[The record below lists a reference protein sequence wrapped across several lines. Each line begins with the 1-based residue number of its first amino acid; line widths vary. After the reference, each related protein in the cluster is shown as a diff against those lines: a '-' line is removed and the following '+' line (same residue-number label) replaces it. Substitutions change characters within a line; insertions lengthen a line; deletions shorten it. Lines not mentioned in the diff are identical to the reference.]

1 MSTDQIAETTDDP
14 GEPSPLATAAGAV
27 ARAARRLPVTAIVLT
42 TLLVT
47 GVVFETLWRSAPN
60 APWFEGVAYGVPA
73 LEGGRWWTVFAGPW
87 FGMTPLQHVSLLV
100 LVAAGIGVGEW
111 RLGSA
116 RTALVAIGGQL
127 IGVLGAFGVLVPG
140 DAVGWEW
147 ATELSVVLD
156 VGCSTA
162 VIAVLA
168 ATTAT
173 LVSPW
178 RLRARAALY
187 GYVIVS
193 FLFLGRLADLTHLI
207 AFAVFLAVG
216 ERFFSLTERGL
227 RPRTRRETRLVV
239 SAGMWFLAAV
249 HIVVYFV
256 PAEGPLGPTEADDVS
271 LAGMLLSV
279 LIAAVTA
286 ELLRRGYRAAWL
298 VALVYALL
306 TAVVTLVV
314 TVLVVIAD
322 FESLGA
328 VTAGTGL
335 LWMGEAVLLV
345 AGRNAFGV
353 RIRRRVTGSP
363 VHSDDVVDRV
373 RALIRRHGG
382 STMSWMITWQ
392 PMNYFFGP
400 GGKPGGDTG
409 GEPGEDA
416 GDAGADGSADGVVGY
431 RLHFGTVIA
440 LADPVAAPADRSR
453 LLTEFVEFA
462 ESQAAVP
469 CLFSVSAET
478 AETMRSHGWRTLQI
492 AEDTIMDLPDL
503 AFAGKKWQKI
513 RSAMNKAEKSGTSFV
528 SGLLREQPAG
538 MLGQV
543 RQISEQ
549 WVGDKEL
556 PEMGFTL
563 GTVEEALDDDV
574 RIALAVDS
582 EGVVQAA
589 LSWLPVY
596 RGGPTGGVRGWT
608 LDVMRKRNGP
618 GANNMVEFLIA
629 RSALEFKD
637 EGADFVSLSGAPLA
651 RSGDDDDEV
660 AVLDRGLDLL
670 GQALEP
676 YYGFRSL
683 HHFKSKFN
691 PRIEPV
697 YLCFR
702 DEADL
707 PRIGV
712 AIGRAYLPGA
722 TTRQLAA
729 LARSGTSETVD
740 A

>member
-1 MSTDQIAETTDDP
+1 MSTDQITEKTDDP
-14 GEPSPLATAAGAV
+14 AARSPFTTAGHAV
-27 ARAARRLPVTAIVLT
+27 ATAARRLPVTAVIVAA
-42 TLLVT
+42 LLVT
-47 GVVFETLWRSAPN
+47 GLVFETLWRSARD
-60 APWFEGVAYGVPA
+60 ASWFPDVAYGVPA
-73 LEGGRWWTVFAGPW
+73 LEGGRWWTLATGPW
-87 FGMTPLQHVSLLV
+87 FGLTPLQHVSLLV

-111 RLGSA
+111 RLGPA
-116 RTALVAIGGQL
+116 RTALVAATGQL
-127 IGVLGAFGVLVPG
+127 IGVLGAVAVIVPG

-147 ATELSVVLD
+147 ATELSVLLD

-168 ATTAT
+168 AATAT

-178 RLRARAALY
+178 RLRARAVLY

-193 FLFLGRLADLTHLI
+193 FLFVGSLADLTHFI
-207 AFAVFLAVG
+207 AFVVFLFVG
-216 ERFFSLTERGL
+216 ERFFSRTERGL
-227 RPRTRRETRLVV
+227 APRTRRETRLVV
-239 SAGMWFLAAV
+239 SAGMWFIAAV
-249 HIVVYFV
+249 HVVV
-256 PAEGPLGPTEADDVS
+256 WVLPSDGPLGPTEADDVS

-279 LIAAVTA
+279 LIAAATA
-286 ELLRRGYRAAWL
+286 ELLRRGYRLAWG
-298 VALVYALL
+298 VALAY
-306 TAVVTLVV
+306 AVVTATATLVV
-314 TVLVVIAD
+314 TTLVVAAD

-328 VTAGTGL
+328 VTLGTGL
-335 LWMGEAVLLV
+335 LWIGEAVLLV
-345 AGRNAFGV
+345 VGRGAFGV
-353 RIRRRVTGSP
+353 RIRQRVTGSG
-363 VHSDDVVDRV
+363 VHSDEVVDRV
-373 RALIRRHGG
+373 RELIRRHGG

-392 PMNYFFGP
+392 PMNYFFG
-400 GGKPGGDTG
+400 GGRDDATGD
-409 GEPGEDA
+409 P
-416 GDAGADGSADGVVGY
+416 DGVVGY
-431 RLHFGTVIA
+431 RMHVGTIIA
-440 LADPVAAPADRSR
+440 LADPVADPADRDT
-453 LLTEFVEFA
+453 LLASFVDFA
-462 ESQAAVP
+462 EAQAAVP
-469 CLFSVSAET
+469 CLFSVSGET
-478 AETMRSHGWRTLQI
+478 AERMRAHGWRALQI

-503 AFAGKKWQKI
+503 EFSGKKWQKI
-513 RSAMNKAEKSGTSFV
+513 RTAMNKATKSGTTFV
-528 SGLLREQPAG
+528 SGLLREQPASV
-538 MLGQV
+538 LAQV
-543 RQISEQ
+543 REISEQ

-582 EGVVQAA
+582 GGVVQAA

-596 RGGPTGGVRGWT
+596 RGGPDGGVRGWT
-608 LDVMRKRNGP
+608 LDLMRKRNGP

-629 RSALEFKD
+629 RSALQFKE
-637 EGADFVSLSGAPLA
+637 EGADHVSLSGAPLA

-660 AVLDRGLDLL
+660 AALDRGLDLL

-722 TTRQLAA
+722 TTRQLAT

-740 A
+740 V

>member
-1 MSTDQIAETTDDP
+1 MSTDQLTEKSDEPAA
-14 GEPSPLATAAGAV
+14 PSPVTVAARAV
-27 ARAARRLPVTAIVLT
+27 ATAARRLPVTAVIVAA
-42 TLLVT
+42 LLVT
-47 GVVFETLWRSAPN
+47 GVALEALWRSARD
-60 APWFEGVAYGVPA
+60 ATWFPDVAYGVPA
-73 LEGGRWWTVFAGPW
+73 LEGGRWWTLVTGPW
-87 FGMTPLQHVSLLV
+87 LGLTPLQHMSLLV
-100 LVAAGIGVGEW
+100 LVVAGIGMGEW
-111 RLGSA
+111 RLGPV
-116 RTALVAIGGQL
+116 RTALTAAGGQL
-127 IGVLGAFGVLVPG
+127 IGVLGAVAVIVPG

-168 ATTAT
+168 AATAT

-178 RLRARAALY
+178 RLRARALLY

-193 FLFLGRLADLTHLI
+193 FLFVGSLADLTHLV
-207 AFAVFLAVG
+207 AFVVFLAVG
-216 ERFFSLTERGL
+216 ERFFSGTEHGL

-239 SAGMWFLAAV
+239 SAGMWFIAAV
-249 HIVVYFV
+249 HVVVYFL
-256 PAEGPLGPTEADDVS
+256 PSDGPLGPTEAEDVN
-271 LAGMLLSV
+271 LIGMLLSV
-279 LIAAVTA
+279 LIAAATA
-286 ELLRRGYRAAWL
+286 ELLRRGYRAAWG
-298 VALVYALL
+298 VALAYALV
-306 TAVVTLVV
+306 TAAVTLVV
-314 TVLVVIAD
+314 TVLVVAAD

-328 VTAGTGL
+328 VTLGTGL
-335 LWMGEAVLLV
+335 LWVGEAVLLV
-345 AGRNAFGV
+345 VGRGAFGV
-353 RIRRRVTGSP
+353 RVRRRVTGSR
-363 VHSDDVVDRV
+363 VHSDDVVERV
-373 RALIRRHGG
+373 RELIRRHGG

-392 PMNYFFGP
+392 PMNYFFG
-400 GGKPGGDTG
+400 
-409 GEPGEDA
+409 A
-416 GDAGADGSADGVVGY
+416 GNSTAGPDSAGVVGY
-431 RLHFGTVIA
+431 RMHVGTIIA
-440 LADPVAAPADRSR
+440 LADPVADPADRDV
-453 LLTEFVEFA
+453 LLSSFVDFA
-462 ESQAAVP
+462 EAQAAVP
-469 CLFSVSAET
+469 CLFSVSGET
-478 AETMRSHGWRTLQI
+478 ADRMRAHGWRALQI

-513 RSAMNKAEKSGTSFV
+513 RSAMNKADKSGTTYV
-528 SGLLREQPAG
+528 SGLLREQPAAV
-538 MLGQV
+538 LAQV
-543 RQISEQ
+543 REISEQ

-582 EGVVQAA
+582 GGVVQAA

-596 RGGPTGGVRGWT
+596 RGEPDGGVRGWT
-608 LDVMRKRNGP
+608 LDLMRKRNGP

-637 EGADFVSLSGAPLA
+637 EGADYVSLSGAPLA
-651 RSGDDDDEV
+651 RSGDDDEV

-683 HHFKSKFN
+683 HQFKSKFN

-729 LARSGTSETVD
+729 LARSGPSETVD
-740 A
+740 V

>member
-1 MSTDQIAETTDDP
+1 MSTEQIAEETDDP
-14 GEPSPLATAAGAV
+14 GEPSPFATAAGAV
-27 ARAARRLPVTAIVLT
+27 SRAARRLPVTAIGLAA
-42 TLLVT
+42 LLVT
-47 GVVFETLWRSAPN
+47 GVVFETLWRSAPD

-100 LVAAGIGVGEW
+100 LVAVGIGVGEW

-127 IGVLGAFGVLVPG
+127 IGVLGAVAVLVPG
-140 DAVGWEW
+140 NAVGWEW
-147 ATELSVVLD
+147 AAELSVVLD

-178 RLRARAALY
+178 RLRARALLY

-207 AFAVFLAVG
+207 AFAVFLFVG

-239 SAGMWFLAAV
+239 SAGMWFIAAV
-249 HIVVYFV
+249 HVVVYFV
-256 PAEGPLGPTEADDVS
+256 PADGPLGPTETDDVS
-271 LAGMLLSV
+271 LAGMLVSV
-279 LIAAVTA
+279 LVAAVTA
-286 ELLRRGYRAAWL
+286 ELLRRGFRAAWM
-298 VALVYALL
+298 VALAYAVL
-306 TAVVTLVV
+306 TAVATLVV
-314 TVLVVIAD
+314 TVLVVAAD

-335 LWMGEAVLLV
+335 LWAGEAALLV
-345 AGRNAFGV
+345 TGRGAFGV
-353 RIRRRVTGSP
+353 RIRRRVTGSS
-363 VHSDDVVDRV
+363 VHSEEVVDRV
-373 RALIRRHGG
+373 RALIRQHGG

-392 PMNYFFGP
+392 PMNYFFG
-400 GGKPGGDTG
+400 
-409 GEPGEDA
+409 A
-416 GDAGADGSADGVVGY
+416 GGVVGY
-431 RLHFGTVIA
+431 RLHVGTAIA
-440 LADPVAAPADRSR
+440 LADPVAASEDRR
-453 LLTEFVEFA
+453 GLLTEFVEFA

-478 AETMRSHGWRTLQI
+478 AETMRDRGWRALQI

-503 AFAGKKWQKI
+503 AFGGKKWQKI
-513 RSAMNKAEKSGTSFV
+513 RSAMNKAQKNGTSFV
-528 SGLLREQPAG
+528 SGLLREQPSAI
-538 MLGQV
+538 LGQV
-543 RQISEQ
+543 REISEQ

-574 RIALAVDS
+574 RIALAVDTD
-582 EGVVQAA
+582 GVVQAA

-596 RGGPTGGVRGWT
+596 RGGTEGGVRGWT

-618 GANNMVEFLIA
+618 GANNMIEFLIA

-651 RSGDDDDEV
+651 RSGDDDEV
-660 AVLDRGLDLL
+660 ATLDRGLDLL

-683 HHFKSKFN
+683 HQFKAKFN

-697 YLCFR
+697 FLCFR

-729 LARSGTSETVD
+729 LARSGKSETID

>member
-1 MSTDQIAETTDDP
+1 MSTDQITESTDDP
-14 GEPSPLATAAGAV
+14 GVPAEPSPFATAAGAV
-27 ARAARRLPVTAIVLT
+27 SRAARRLPVTAIVLAA
-42 TLLVT
+42 LLVT
-47 GVVFETLWRSAPN
+47 GVVFETLWRAAPV

-73 LEGGRWWTVFAGPW
+73 LEGGRWWTVFVGPW
-87 FGMTPLQHVSLLV
+87 FGMTPLQHASLLV
-100 LVAAGIGVGEW
+100 LVAAGFGVGEW

-127 IGVLGAFGVLVPG
+127 IGVLGAVAVLVPG
-140 DAVGWEW
+140 NAVGWEW
-147 ATELSVVLD
+147 AAELSVVLD

-178 RLRARAALY
+178 RLRARALLY

-207 AFAVFLAVG
+207 AFAVFLFVG

-239 SAGMWFLAAV
+239 SAGMWFIAAV
-249 HIVVYFV
+249 HVVVYFV
-256 PAEGPLGPTEADDVS
+256 PADGPLGPTEADDVS
-271 LAGMLLSV
+271 LAGMLVSV
-279 LIAAVTA
+279 LVAAVTA
-286 ELLRRGYRAAWL
+286 ELLRRGFRAAWM
-298 VALVYALL
+298 VALAYAVL
-306 TAVVTLVV
+306 TAVATLVV
-314 TVLVVIAD
+314 TVLVVAAD

-335 LWMGEAVLLV
+335 LWAGEAVLLV
-345 AGRNAFGV
+345 TGRGAFGV
-353 RIRRRVTGSP
+353 RIRRRVTGSS
-363 VHSDDVVDRV
+363 VHSEDVVDRV
-373 RALIRRHGG
+373 RALIRQHGG

-392 PMNYFFGP
+392 PMNYFFG
-400 GGKPGGDTG
+400 
-409 GEPGEDA
+409 A
-416 GDAGADGSADGVVGY
+416 GGVVGY
-431 RLHFGTVIA
+431 RLHVGTAIA
-440 LADPVAAPADRSR
+440 LADPVAAPEDRR
-453 LLTEFVEFA
+453 GLLTEFVEFA

-478 AETMRSHGWRTLQI
+478 AETMRDRGWRALQI

-503 AFAGKKWQKI
+503 AFGGKKWQKI
-513 RSAMNKAEKSGTSFV
+513 RSAMNKAQKNGTSFV
-528 SGLLREQPAG
+528 SGLLREQPSAI
-538 MLGQV
+538 LGQV
-543 RQISEQ
+543 REISEQ

-574 RIALAVDS
+574 RIALAVDTD
-582 EGVVQAA
+582 GVVQAA

-596 RGGPTGGVRGWT
+596 RGGTEGGVRGWT

-618 GANNMVEFLIA
+618 GANNMIEFLIA

-651 RSGDDDDEV
+651 RSGDDDEV
-660 AVLDRGLDLL
+660 ATLDRGLDLL

-683 HHFKSKFN
+683 HQFKAKFN

-697 YLCFR
+697 FLCFR

-729 LARSGTSETVD
+729 LARSGKSETID

>member
-1 MSTDQIAETTDDP
+1 MSTEQMTEKAD
-14 GEPSPLATAAGAV
+14 EPAARSPLSAAGHAV
-27 ARAARRLPVTAIVLT
+27 ATAARRLPVTAVIVAA
-42 TLLVT
+42 LLVT
-47 GVVFETLWRSAPN
+47 GLASETLWRSARD
-60 APWFEGVAYGVPA
+60 ASWFPDVAYGVPA
-73 LEGGRWWTVFAGPW
+73 LEGGRWWTLVTGPW
-87 FGMTPLQHVSLLV
+87 FGLTPLQHISLLV

-111 RLGSA
+111 RLGPA
-116 RTALVAIGGQL
+116 RTALVAAVGQL
-127 IGVLGAFGVLVPG
+127 IGVLGAVAVIVPG

-147 ATELSVVLD
+147 ATELSVLLD
-156 VGCSTA
+156 VGCTTA

-168 ATTAT
+168 AATAT

-178 RLRARAALY
+178 RLRARAVLY

-193 FLFLGRLADLTHLI
+193 FLFIGSLADLTHLI
-207 AFAVFLAVG
+207 AFVVFLFVG
-216 ERFFSLTERGL
+216 ERFFSRTERGL
-227 RPRTRRETRLVV
+227 APRTRRETRLVV
-239 SAGMWFLAAV
+239 SAGMWFIAAV
-249 HIVVYFV
+249 HVVV
-256 PAEGPLGPTEADDVS
+256 WVLPSDGPLGPTEADDVS

-279 LIAAVTA
+279 LIAAATA
-286 ELLRRGYRAAWL
+286 ELLRRGYRLAWG
-298 VALVYALL
+298 VALAY
-306 TAVVTLVV
+306 AVVTATATLVV
-314 TVLVVIAD
+314 TTLVVAAD

-328 VTAGTGL
+328 VTLGTGL
-335 LWMGEAVLLV
+335 LWIGEAVLLV
-345 AGRNAFGV
+345 VGRGAFGV
-353 RIRRRVTGSP
+353 RIRQRVTGSG
-363 VHSDDVVDRV
+363 VHSDEVVDRV
-373 RALIRRHGG
+373 RELIRRHGG

-392 PMNYFFGP
+392 PMNYFFG
-400 GGKPGGDTG
+400 GGRDDATGD
-409 GEPGEDA
+409 P
-416 GDAGADGSADGVVGY
+416 DGVVGY
-431 RLHFGTVIA
+431 RMHVGAIIA
-440 LADPVAAPADRSR
+440 LADPVADPADRDT
-453 LLTEFVEFA
+453 LLASFVDFA
-462 ESQAAVP
+462 EAQAAVP
-469 CLFSVSAET
+469 CLFSVSGET
-478 AETMRSHGWRTLQI
+478 AERMRAHGWRALQI

-503 AFAGKKWQKI
+503 EFSGKKWQKI
-513 RSAMNKAEKSGTSFV
+513 RTAMNKATKSGTTFV
-528 SGLLREQPAG
+528 SGLLREQPASVVA
-538 MLGQV
+538 QV
-543 RQISEQ
+543 RAISEQ

-563 GTVEEALDDDV
+563 GTVEESLDDDV

-582 EGVVQAA
+582 DGVVQAA

-596 RGGPTGGVRGWT
+596 RGGPDGGVRGWT
-608 LDVMRKRNGP
+608 LDLMRKRNGP

-651 RSGDDDDEV
+651 RSGDDDEV

-683 HHFKSKFN
+683 HHFKAKFN

-729 LARSGTSETVD
+729 LARSGASETVD
-740 A
+740 V

>member
-1 MSTDQIAETTDDP
+1 M
-14 GEPSPLATAAGAV
+14 
-27 ARAARRLPVTAIVLT
+27 
-42 TLLVT
+42 
-47 GVVFETLWRSAPN
+47 
-60 APWFEGVAYGVPA
+60 
-73 LEGGRWWTVFAGPW
+73 
-87 FGMTPLQHVSLLV
+87 LV
-100 LVAAGIGVGEW
+100 LVGLGIGVGEW

-127 IGVLGAFGVLVPG
+127 IGVLGAIAVVVPG

-207 AFAVFLAVG
+207 AFVVFLVIG
-216 ERFFSLTERGL
+216 ERLFSRTERGL

-249 HIVVYFV
+249 HVVVYFL
-256 PAEGPLGPTEADDVS
+256 PADGPLGPTEADDVS
-271 LAGMLLSV
+271 LLGMLLSV
-279 LIAAVTA
+279 LVAAVTA
-286 ELLRRGYRAAWL
+286 ELLRRGYRAAWF
-298 VALVYALL
+298 VALLYALL
-306 TAVVTLVV
+306 TAVSTLVV
-314 TVLVVIAD
+314 TVLVVAAD

-335 LWMGEAVLLV
+335 LWAGEAVLLV
-345 AGRNAFGV
+345 TGRNAFGV
-353 RIRRRVTGSP
+353 RVRQRVTGAG
-363 VHSDDVVDRV
+363 VQSDEVIDRV
-373 RALIRRHGG
+373 RDLIRRHGG

-392 PMNYFFGP
+392 PMNYFFAGGGGATGDGP
-400 GGKPGGDTG
+400 GDDPGGTA
-409 GEPGEDA
+409 ELQEA
-416 GDAGADGSADGVVGY
+416 GVVGY
-431 RLHFGTVIA
+431 RLHFGTMIA
-440 LADPVAAPADRSR
+440 LADPIAAPEHRDR
-453 LLTEFVEFA
+453 LLTGFVEFA
-462 ESQAAVP
+462 EAQAAVP
-469 CLFSVSAET
+469 CLFSVSGET
-478 AETMRSHGWRTLQI
+478 AERMRAHGWRTLQI
-492 AEDTIMDLPDL
+492 AEDTLMDLPDL

-513 RSAMNKAEKSGTSFV
+513 RSAMNKAEKSGTTYV
-528 SGLLREQPAG
+528 SGHLREQPPGLLA
-538 MLGQV
+538 QV

-563 GTVEEALDDDV
+563 GTVEEALDGDV
-574 RIALAVDS
+574 RIALAVDA

-589 LSWLPVY
+589 LSWLPVH
-596 RGGPTGGVRGWT
+596 RGGAEAGGGGVRGWT

-618 GANNMVEFLIA
+618 GANNMIEFLIA
-629 RSALEFKD
+629 RSAMEFRD
-637 EGADFVSLSGAPLA
+637 EGADHVSLSGAPLA
-651 RSGDDDDEV
+651 RSGDDDEV
-660 AVLDRGLDLL
+660 AALDRGLDLL

-683 HHFKSKFN
+683 HQFKAKFN

-712 AIGRAYLPGA
+712 AVGRAYLPGA

-729 LARSGTSETVD
+729 LARSGKGDTAAAATG
-740 A
+740 

>member
-1 MSTDQIAETTDDP
+1 MSTEQIAE
-14 GEPSPLATAAGAV
+14 SPNESASSSSTPVPFLRTVIA
-27 ARAARRLPVTAIVLT
+27 AARRLPVTAAVVV

-47 GVVFETLWRSAPN
+47 GVVFRALWRGTHHE
-60 APWFEGVAYGVPA
+60 PWFDAVAYGLPA
-73 LEGGRWWTVFAGPW
+73 LQDGRWWTVLSGPW
-87 FGMTPLQHVSLLV
+87 FGLTPLQHVSLIL
-100 LVAAGIGVGEW
+100 LVAAGFGVGEW
-111 RLGSA
+111 RLGSV
-116 RTALVAIGGQL
+116 RTALVGLGGQV
-127 IGVLGAFGVLVPG
+127 IGVLGAAAVIVSG

-147 ATELSVVLD
+147 ATELSVILD

-162 VIAVLA
+162 VIAVMA

-178 RLRARAALY
+178 RLRARAILY

-193 FLFLGRLADLTHLI
+193 FLFVGSLADLTHLI

-216 ERFFSLTERGL
+216 ERYLSGTERGL
-227 RPRTRRETRLVV
+227 APRTRRETRIVV
-239 SAGMWFLAAV
+239 SAGMWFIAAV
-249 HIVVYFV
+249 HVVVYFV
-256 PAEGPLGPTEADDVS
+256 PSDGPLGPTEADDVS
-271 LAGMLLSV
+271 LLGMLLSV
-279 LIAAVTA
+279 LIAGVTA
-286 ELLRRGYRAAWL
+286 ELLRRGYRVAWG
-298 VALVYALL
+298 VALAYALL
-306 TAVVTLVV
+306 TAIATLVV
-314 TVLVVIAD
+314 TVLVIAAD

-328 VTAGTGL
+328 VTLGTGL
-335 LWMGEAVLLV
+335 LWTGEAVLLV
-345 AGRNAFGV
+345 VGRNAFGV
-353 RIRRRVTGSP
+353 RVRRRVTGSG
-363 VHSDDVVDRV
+363 VHSDDVIERV
-373 RALIRRHGG
+373 RDRIRQHGG

-392 PMNYFFGP
+392 PMNYFFG
-400 GGKPGGDTG
+400 
-409 GEPGEDA
+409 
-416 GDAGADGSADGVVGY
+416 DGTADGVVGY
-431 RLHFGTVIA
+431 RMHAGTIIA
-440 LADPVAAPADRSR
+440 LADPVAAPADRDR
-453 LLTEFVEFA
+453 LLGEFVNFA
-462 ESQAAVP
+462 EAQAAVP
-469 CLFSVSAET
+469 CLFSVSGET
-478 AETMRSHGWRTLQI
+478 AERMRARGWRTLQI

-513 RSAMNKAEKSGTSFV
+513 RSAMNKATKSGTTYV
-528 SGLLREQPAG
+528 SGLLREQPADV
-538 MLGQV
+538 LAQV
-543 RQISEQ
+543 REISEQ

-582 EGVVQAA
+582 GGVVQAA

-596 RGGPTGGVRGWT
+596 RGGADGGVRGWT

-618 GANNMVEFLIA
+618 GANNMIEFLIA

-637 EGADFVSLSGAPLA
+637 EGADYVSLSGAPLA
-651 RSGDDDDEV
+651 RSGDDDEV
-660 AVLDRGLDLL
+660 AVLDRGLDML

-722 TTRQLAA
+722 TPRQLAA
-729 LARSGTSETVD
+729 LARSGSSDTVD
-740 A
+740 V

>member
-1 MSTDQIAETTDDP
+1 MTEKTDDP
-14 GEPSPLATAAGAV
+14 AARSPFTTAGHAV
-27 ARAARRLPVTAIVLT
+27 ATAARRLPVTAVIVAA
-42 TLLVT
+42 LLVT
-47 GVVFETLWRSAPN
+47 GLVFETLWRSARD
-60 APWFEGVAYGVPA
+60 ASWFPDVAYGVPA
-73 LEGGRWWTVFAGPW
+73 LEGGRWWTLATGPW
-87 FGMTPLQHVSLLV
+87 FGLTPLQHVSLLV

-111 RLGSA
+111 RLGPA
-116 RTALVAIGGQL
+116 RTALVAATGQL
-127 IGVLGAFGVLVPG
+127 IGVLGAVAVIVPG

-147 ATELSVVLD
+147 ATELSVLLD

-168 ATTAT
+168 AATAT

-178 RLRARAALY
+178 RLRARAVLY

-193 FLFLGRLADLTHLI
+193 FLFVGSLADLTHFI
-207 AFAVFLAVG
+207 AFVVFLFVG
-216 ERFFSLTERGL
+216 ERFFSRTERGL
-227 RPRTRRETRLVV
+227 APRTRRETRLVV
-239 SAGMWFLAAV
+239 SAGMWFIAAV
-249 HIVVYFV
+249 HVVV
-256 PAEGPLGPTEADDVS
+256 WVLPSDGPLGPTEADDVS

-279 LIAAVTA
+279 LIAAATA
-286 ELLRRGYRAAWL
+286 ELLRRGYRLAWG
-298 VALVYALL
+298 VALAY
-306 TAVVTLVV
+306 AVVTATATLVV
-314 TVLVVIAD
+314 TTLVVAAD

-328 VTAGTGL
+328 VTLGTGL
-335 LWMGEAVLLV
+335 LWIGEAVLLV
-345 AGRNAFGV
+345 VGRGAFGV
-353 RIRRRVTGSP
+353 RIRQRVTGSG
-363 VHSDDVVDRV
+363 VHSDEVVDRV
-373 RALIRRHGG
+373 RELIRRHGG

-392 PMNYFFGP
+392 PMNYFFG
-400 GGKPGGDTG
+400 GGRDDATGD
-409 GEPGEDA
+409 P
-416 GDAGADGSADGVVGY
+416 DGVVGY
-431 RLHFGTVIA
+431 RMHVGTIIA
-440 LADPVAAPADRSR
+440 LADPVADPADRDT
-453 LLTEFVEFA
+453 LLASFVDFA
-462 ESQAAVP
+462 EAQAAVP
-469 CLFSVSAET
+469 CLFSVSGET
-478 AETMRSHGWRTLQI
+478 AERMRAHGWRALQI

-503 AFAGKKWQKI
+503 EFSGKKWQKI
-513 RSAMNKAEKSGTSFV
+513 RTAMNKATKSGTTFV
-528 SGLLREQPAG
+528 SGLLREQPASV
-538 MLGQV
+538 LAQV
-543 RQISEQ
+543 REISEQ

-582 EGVVQAA
+582 GGVVQAA

-596 RGGPTGGVRGWT
+596 RGGPDGGVRGWT
-608 LDVMRKRNGP
+608 LDLMRKRNGP

-629 RSALEFKD
+629 RSALQFKE
-637 EGADFVSLSGAPLA
+637 EGADHVSLSGAPLA

-660 AVLDRGLDLL
+660 AALDRGLDLL

-722 TTRQLAA
+722 TTRQLAT

-740 A
+740 V

>member
-1 MSTDQIAETTDDP
+1 MSTEQIAEETDDP
-14 GEPSPLATAAGAV
+14 GEPSPLATVTGAV
-27 ARAARRLPVTAIVLT
+27 ARAARRLPVTAIVLAA
-42 TLLVT
+42 LLVT
-47 GVVFETLWRSAPN
+47 GVVFETLWRSAPD

-100 LVAAGIGVGEW
+100 LVAVGIGVGEW

-178 RLRARAALY
+178 RLRARALLY

-193 FLFLGRLADLTHLI
+193 FLFLGRLSDLTHLI
-207 AFAVFLAVG
+207 AFAVFLLVG
-216 ERFFSLTERGL
+216 ERFFSRTERGL

-249 HIVVYFV
+249 HVVVYFV
-256 PAEGPLGPTEADDVS
+256 PAEGPLGPTEADDVN

-279 LIAAVTA
+279 LVAAVTA
-286 ELLRRGYRAAWL
+286 ELLRRGYRVAWL

-306 TAVVTLVV
+306 TAVATLVV
-314 TVLVVIAD
+314 TVLVVTAD

-335 LWMGEAVLLV
+335 LWTGEAVLLI
-345 AGRNAFGV
+345 AGRGAFGV
-353 RIRRRVTGSP
+353 RIRRRVTGSS
-363 VHSDDVVDRV
+363 VHSDEVIDRV

-400 GGKPGGDTG
+400 GARAGGGPDGKPDAVDTG
-409 GEPGEDA
+409 APA
-416 GDAGADGSADGVVGY
+416 AGVVGY
-431 RLHFGTVIA
+431 RLHVGTVIA
-440 LADPVAAPADRSR
+440 LADPVAAPEDRAR
-453 LLTEFVEFA
+453 LLTEFVDFA
-462 ESQAAVP
+462 EAQAAVP

-478 AETMRSHGWRTLQI
+478 ADTMRAHGWRALQI

-503 AFAGKKWQKI
+503 AFGGKKWQKI
-513 RSAMNKAEKSGTSFV
+513 RSAMNKAEKNGTSFV
-528 SGLLREQPAG
+528 SGLLREQPSAI
-538 MLGQV
+538 LGQV

-582 EGVVQAA
+582 GGVVQAA

-596 RGGPTGGVRGWT
+596 RGGAEGGVRGWT

-618 GANNMVEFLIA
+618 GANNMIEFLIA

-651 RSGDDDDEV
+651 RSGDDDEV
-660 AVLDRGLDLL
+660 ATLDRGLDLL

-683 HHFKSKFN
+683 HQFKAKFN

-729 LARSGTSETVD
+729 LARSGKSETID

>member
-1 MSTDQIAETTDDP
+1 MSTDQIAETTD
-14 GEPSPLATAAGAV
+14 GSEGPSPLARAAGAV
-27 ARAARRLPVTAIVLT
+27 ALAARRLPVTAAVVAA
-42 TLLVT
+42 LLVT
-47 GVVFETLWRSAPN
+47 GVVFETLWRSAHS
-60 APWFEGVAYGVPA
+60 APWFDGVAYGVPA
-73 LEGGRWWTVFAGPW
+73 LEGGRWWTVIAGPW
-87 FGMTPLQHVSLLV
+87 FGLTPLQHISLLI
-100 LVAAGIGVGEW
+100 LVAVGIGVGEW

-127 IGVLGAFGVLVPG
+127 IGVLGAFAVVVPG
-140 DAVGWEW
+140 NAVGWEW

-207 AFAVFLAVG
+207 AFAVFLLVG
-216 ERFFSLTERGL
+216 ERLFSLTERGL
-227 RPRTRRETRLVV
+227 RPRTRRETRLVA

-249 HIVVYFV
+249 HVVVYFL
-256 PAEGPLGPTEADDVS
+256 PADGPLGPTEADDVS
-271 LAGMLLSV
+271 LWGMLLSV
-279 LIAAVTA
+279 LVAAVTA

-306 TAVVTLVV
+306 TAVATLVV
-314 TVLVVIAD
+314 TVLVVAAD
-322 FESLGA
+322 FQSLGA

-335 LWMGEAVLLV
+335 LWAGEAVLLMT
-345 AGRNAFGV
+345 GRGAFGV
-353 RIRRRVTGSP
+353 RVWKRITGAG
-363 VHSDDVVDRV
+363 VHSEEVIDRV
-373 RALIRRHGG
+373 RDLIRRHGG

-392 PMNYFFGP
+392 PMNYYFAPGDGP
-400 GGKPGGDTG
+400 
-409 GEPGEDA
+409 DA
-416 GDAGADGSADGVVGY
+416 TDVENDGVVGY
-431 RLHFGTVIA
+431 RLHFGTMIA
-440 LADPVAAPADRSR
+440 LADPIAAPGNRDR
-453 LLTEFVEFA
+453 LLTGFVEFA
-462 ESQAAVP
+462 EANAAVP
-469 CLFSVSAET
+469 CLFSVSGET
-478 AETMRSHGWRTLQI
+478 ADRMRARGWRSLQI
-492 AEDTIMDLPDL
+492 AEDTLMDLPDL
-503 AFAGKKWQKI
+503 AFGGKKWQKI
-513 RSAMNKAEKSGTSFV
+513 RSAMNKAEKSGTTYV
-528 SGLLREQPAG
+528 SGLLREQPPGLLA
-538 MLGQV
+538 QV
-543 RQISEQ
+543 REISEQ

-563 GTVEEALDDDV
+563 GTVEEALDGDV
-574 RIALAVDS
+574 RIALAVDA

-596 RGGPTGGVRGWT
+596 RGGADVGVGGGGVRGWT

-618 GANNMVEFLIA
+618 GANNMIEFLIA
-629 RSALEFKD
+629 RSAMEFRD
-637 EGADFVSLSGAPLA
+637 EGADHVSLSGAPLA
-651 RSGDDDDEV
+651 RSGDDDEV
-660 AVLDRGLDLL
+660 ATLDRGLDLL

-683 HHFKSKFN
+683 HQFKSKFN

-729 LARSGTSETVD
+729 LARSGRGDTV
-740 A
+740 AAAG

>member
-1 MSTDQIAETTDDP
+1 MSTDQITESTDDP
-14 GEPSPLATAAGAV
+14 DVPAEPSPLAAAAGAV
-27 ARAARRLPVTAIVLT
+27 WRAARRLPVTAIVLAA
-42 TLLVT
+42 LLVT
-47 GVVFETLWRSAPN
+47 GVVFETLWRAAPD
-60 APWFEGVAYGVPA
+60 ASWFEGVAYGVPA

-87 FGMTPLQHVSLLV
+87 FGMTPLQHASLLV
-100 LVAAGIGVGEW
+100 LVAAGFGVGEW

-127 IGVLGAFGVLVPG
+127 IGVLGAVAVLVPG
-140 DAVGWEW
+140 NAVGWEW
-147 ATELSVVLD
+147 AAELSVVLD

-178 RLRARAALY
+178 RLRARALLY

-207 AFAVFLAVG
+207 AFAVFLFVG

-239 SAGMWFLAAV
+239 SAGMWFIAAV
-249 HIVVYFV
+249 HVVVYFV
-256 PAEGPLGPTEADDVS
+256 PADGPLGPTEADDVS
-271 LAGMLLSV
+271 LAGMLVSV
-279 LIAAVTA
+279 LVAAVTA
-286 ELLRRGYRAAWL
+286 ELLRRGFRAAWM
-298 VALVYALL
+298 VALAYAVL
-306 TAVVTLVV
+306 TAVATLVV
-314 TVLVVIAD
+314 TVLVVAAD

-335 LWMGEAVLLV
+335 LWAGEAVLLV
-345 AGRNAFGV
+345 AGRGAFGV
-353 RIRRRVTGSP
+353 RIRRRVTGSS
-363 VHSDDVVDRV
+363 VHSEDVVDRV
-373 RALIRRHGG
+373 RALIRQHGG

-392 PMNYFFGP
+392 PMNYFFG
-400 GGKPGGDTG
+400 
-409 GEPGEDA
+409 A
-416 GDAGADGSADGVVGY
+416 GGVVGY
-431 RLHFGTVIA
+431 RLHVGTAIA
-440 LADPVAAPADRSR
+440 LADPVAAPGDRGR

-478 AETMRSHGWRTLQI
+478 AETMRERGWRALQI

-503 AFAGKKWQKI
+503 AFGGKKWQKI
-513 RSAMNKAEKSGTSFV
+513 RSAMNKAQKNGTSFV
-528 SGLLREQPAG
+528 SGLLREQPSAI
-538 MLGQV
+538 LGQV
-543 RQISEQ
+543 REISEQ

-582 EGVVQAA
+582 DGVVQAA

-596 RGGPTGGVRGWT
+596 RGGTEGGVRGWT

-618 GANNMVEFLIA
+618 GANNMIEFLIA

-651 RSGDDDDEV
+651 RSGDDDEV
-660 AVLDRGLDLL
+660 ATLDRGLDLL

-683 HHFKSKFN
+683 HQFKAKFN

-697 YLCFR
+697 FLCFR

-729 LARSGTSETVD
+729 LARSGKSETID

>member
-1 MSTDQIAETTDDP
+1 MSTEQITEKTDDP
-14 GEPSPLATAAGAV
+14 AARSPFTTAGHAV
-27 ARAARRLPVTAIVLT
+27 ATAARRLPVTAAIVAA
-42 TLLVT
+42 LLVT
-47 GVVFETLWRSAPN
+47 GLVFETLWRSARD
-60 APWFEGVAYGVPA
+60 ASWFPDVAYGVPA
-73 LEGGRWWTVFAGPW
+73 LEGGRWWTLATGPW
-87 FGMTPLQHVSLLV
+87 FGLTPLQHVSLLV

-111 RLGSA
+111 RLGPA
-116 RTALVAIGGQL
+116 RTALVAAVGQL
-127 IGVLGAFGVLVPG
+127 IGVLGAVAVIVPG

-147 ATELSVVLD
+147 ATELSVLLD

-168 ATTAT
+168 AATAT

-178 RLRARAALY
+178 RLRARAVLY

-193 FLFLGRLADLTHLI
+193 FLFVGSLADLTHLI
-207 AFAVFLAVG
+207 AFVVFLFVG
-216 ERFFSLTERGL
+216 ERFFSRTERGL
-227 RPRTRRETRLVV
+227 APRTRRETRLVV
-239 SAGMWFLAAV
+239 SAGMWFIAAV
-249 HIVVYFV
+249 HVVVYV
-256 PAEGPLGPTEADDVS
+256 LPSNGPLGPTEADDVS

-279 LIAAVTA
+279 LIAAATA
-286 ELLRRGYRAAWL
+286 ELLRRGYRLAWG
-298 VALVYALL
+298 VALAY
-306 TAVVTLVV
+306 AVVTATATLVV
-314 TVLVVIAD
+314 TALVVAAD

-328 VTAGTGL
+328 VTLGTGL
-335 LWMGEAVLLV
+335 LWIGEAVLLV
-345 AGRNAFGV
+345 VGRGAFGV
-353 RIRRRVTGSP
+353 RIRQRVTGSG
-363 VHSDDVVDRV
+363 VHSDEVVDRV
-373 RALIRRHGG
+373 RELIRRHGG

-392 PMNYFFGP
+392 PMNYFFG
-400 GGKPGGDTG
+400 GSRDDAI
-409 GEPGEDA
+409 GEP
-416 GDAGADGSADGVVGY
+416 DGVVGY
-431 RLHFGTVIA
+431 RMHVGTIIA
-440 LADPVAAPADRSR
+440 LADPVADPADRDT
-453 LLTEFVEFA
+453 LLTSFVDFA
-462 ESQAAVP
+462 EAQAAVP
-469 CLFSVSAET
+469 CLFSVSGET
-478 AETMRSHGWRTLQI
+478 AERMRAHGWRALQI

-503 AFAGKKWQKI
+503 EFSGKKWQKI
-513 RSAMNKAEKSGTSFV
+513 RTAINKATKSGTTFV
-528 SGLLREQPAG
+528 SGLLREQPASV
-538 MLGQV
+538 LAQV
-543 RQISEQ
+543 REISEQ

-582 EGVVQAA
+582 DGVVQAA

-596 RGGPTGGVRGWT
+596 RGGPDGGVRGWT
-608 LDVMRKRNGP
+608 LDLMRKRNGA

-629 RSALEFKD
+629 RSALQFKE
-637 EGADFVSLSGAPLA
+637 EGADYVSLSGAPLA
-651 RSGDDDDEV
+651 RSGDDDEV

-729 LARSGTSETVD
+729 LARSGTPETVD
-740 A
+740 V

>member
-1 MSTDQIAETTDDP
+1 
-14 GEPSPLATAAGAV
+14 
-27 ARAARRLPVTAIVLT
+27 
-42 TLLVT
+42 
-47 GVVFETLWRSAPN
+47 
-60 APWFEGVAYGVPA
+60 
-73 LEGGRWWTVFAGPW
+73 
-87 FGMTPLQHVSLLV
+87 
-100 LVAAGIGVGEW
+100 

-127 IGVLGAFGVLVPG
+127 IGVLGAVAVLVPG
-140 DAVGWEW
+140 NAVGWEW
-147 ATELSVVLD
+147 AAELSVVLD

-178 RLRARAALY
+178 RLRARALLY

-207 AFAVFLAVG
+207 AFAVFLFVG

-239 SAGMWFLAAV
+239 SAGMWFIAAV
-249 HIVVYFV
+249 HVVVYFV
-256 PAEGPLGPTEADDVS
+256 PADGPLGPTEADDVS
-271 LAGMLLSV
+271 LAGMLVSV
-279 LIAAVTA
+279 LVAAVTA
-286 ELLRRGYRAAWL
+286 ELLRRGFRAAWM
-298 VALVYALL
+298 VALAYAVL
-306 TAVVTLVV
+306 TAVATLVV
-314 TVLVVIAD
+314 TVLVVAAD

-335 LWMGEAVLLV
+335 LWAGEAVLLV
-345 AGRNAFGV
+345 AGRGAFGV
-353 RIRRRVTGSP
+353 RIRRRVTGSS
-363 VHSDDVVDRV
+363 VHSEDVVDRV
-373 RALIRRHGG
+373 RALIRQHGG

-392 PMNYFFGP
+392 PMNYFFG
-400 GGKPGGDTG
+400 
-409 GEPGEDA
+409 A
-416 GDAGADGSADGVVGY
+416 GGVVGY
-431 RLHFGTVIA
+431 RLHVGTAIA
-440 LADPVAAPADRSR
+440 LADPVAAPGDRGR

-478 AETMRSHGWRTLQI
+478 AETMRERGWRALQI

-503 AFAGKKWQKI
+503 AFGGKKWQKI
-513 RSAMNKAEKSGTSFV
+513 RSAMNKAQKNGTSFV
-528 SGLLREQPAG
+528 SGLLREQPSAI
-538 MLGQV
+538 LGQV
-543 RQISEQ
+543 REISEQ

-582 EGVVQAA
+582 DGVVQAA

-596 RGGPTGGVRGWT
+596 RGGTEGGVRGWT

-618 GANNMVEFLIA
+618 GANNMIEFLIA

-651 RSGDDDDEV
+651 RSGDDDEV
-660 AVLDRGLDLL
+660 ATLDRGLDLL

-683 HHFKSKFN
+683 HQFKAKFN

-697 YLCFR
+697 FLCFR

-729 LARSGTSETVD
+729 LARSGKSETID

>member
-1 MSTDQIAETTDDP
+1 MSTEQITEKTDDP
-14 GEPSPLATAAGAV
+14 AARSPFTTAGHAV
-27 ARAARRLPVTAIVLT
+27 ATAARRLPVTAVIVAA
-42 TLLVT
+42 LLVT
-47 GVVFETLWRSAPN
+47 GLVFETLWRSARD
-60 APWFEGVAYGVPA
+60 ASWFPDVAYGVPA
-73 LEGGRWWTVFAGPW
+73 LEGGRWWTLATGPW
-87 FGMTPLQHVSLLV
+87 FGLTPLQHVSLLV

-111 RLGSA
+111 RLGPA
-116 RTALVAIGGQL
+116 RTALVAATGQL
-127 IGVLGAFGVLVPG
+127 IGVLGAVAVIVPG

-147 ATELSVVLD
+147 ATELSVLLD
-156 VGCSTA
+156 VGCTTA

-168 ATTAT
+168 AATAT

-178 RLRARAALY
+178 RLRARAVLY

-193 FLFLGRLADLTHLI
+193 FLFVGSLADLTHFI
-207 AFAVFLAVG
+207 AFVVFLFVG
-216 ERFFSLTERGL
+216 ERFFSRTERGL
-227 RPRTRRETRLVV
+227 APRTRRETRLVA
-239 SAGMWFLAAV
+239 SAGMWFIAAV
-249 HIVVYFV
+249 HVVVYV
-256 PAEGPLGPTEADDVS
+256 LPSDGPLGPTEADDVS

-279 LIAAVTA
+279 LIAAATA
-286 ELLRRGYRAAWL
+286 ELLRRGYRHAWG
-298 VALVYALL
+298 VALAY
-306 TAVVTLVV
+306 AVVTATATLVV
-314 TVLVVIAD
+314 TALVVAAD

-328 VTAGTGL
+328 VTLGTGL
-335 LWMGEAVLLV
+335 LWIGEAVLLV
-345 AGRNAFGV
+345 VGRGAFGV
-353 RIRRRVTGSP
+353 RIRQRVTGSG
-363 VHSDDVVDRV
+363 VHSDEVVDRV
-373 RALIRRHGG
+373 RELIRRHGG

-392 PMNYFFGP
+392 PMNYFFG
-400 GGKPGGDTG
+400 GSRDDAI
-409 GEPGEDA
+409 GEP
-416 GDAGADGSADGVVGY
+416 DGVVGY
-431 RLHFGTVIA
+431 RMHVGTIIA
-440 LADPVAAPADRSR
+440 LADPVADPADRDT
-453 LLTEFVEFA
+453 LLTSFVDFA
-462 ESQAAVP
+462 EAQAAVP
-469 CLFSVSAET
+469 CLFSVSGET
-478 AETMRSHGWRTLQI
+478 AERMRAHGWRALQI

-503 AFAGKKWQKI
+503 EFSGKKWQKI
-513 RSAMNKAEKSGTSFV
+513 RTAMNKATKSGTTFV
-528 SGLLREQPAG
+528 SGLLREQPASV
-538 MLGQV
+538 LAQV
-543 RQISEQ
+543 REISEQ

-574 RIALAVDS
+574 RIALAVDA

-596 RGGPTGGVRGWT
+596 RGGPDGGVRGWT
-608 LDVMRKRNGP
+608 LDLMRKRNGP

-629 RSALEFKD
+629 RSALQFKE
-637 EGADFVSLSGAPLA
+637 EGADYVSLSGAPLA
-651 RSGDDDDEV
+651 RSGDDDEV

-729 LARSGTSETVD
+729 LARSGASETVD
-740 A
+740 V

>member
-1 MSTDQIAETTDDP
+1 MSTQQITETTD
-14 GEPSPLATAAGAV
+14 EPAARSPLTTAGHAV
-27 ARAARRLPVTAIVLT
+27 ATAARRLPVTAAIVAA
-42 TLLVT
+42 LLVT
-47 GVVFETLWRSAPN
+47 GLVFETLWRSARN
-60 APWFEGVAYGVPA
+60 ASWFPDVAYGVPA
-73 LEGGRWWTVFAGPW
+73 LEGGRWWTLVTGPW
-87 FGMTPLQHVSLLV
+87 FGLTPLQHVSLLV
-100 LVAAGIGVGEW
+100 LVAAGIGAGEW
-111 RLGSA
+111 RLGPA
-116 RTALVAIGGQL
+116 RTAVVAAVGQL
-127 IGVLGAFGVLVPG
+127 IGVLGAAAVIVPG

-147 ATELSVVLD
+147 ATELSVLLD

-168 ATTAT
+168 AATAT

-178 RLRARAALY
+178 RLRARAVLY

-193 FLFLGRLADLTHLI
+193 FLFVGSLADLTHLI
-207 AFAVFLAVG
+207 AFVVFLFVG
-216 ERFFSLTERGL
+216 ERFFSRTERGL
-227 RPRTRRETRLVV
+227 APRTRRETRLVV
-239 SAGMWFLAAV
+239 SAGMWFIAAV
-249 HIVVYFV
+249 HVVVYFL
-256 PAEGPLGPTEADDVS
+256 PSDGPLGPTEADDVS

-279 LIAAVTA
+279 LIAAATA
-286 ELLRRGYRAAWL
+286 ELLRRGYRLAWG
-298 VALVYALL
+298 VALAY
-306 TAVVTLVV
+306 AVVTAIATLVV
-314 TVLVVIAD
+314 TALVVAAD

-328 VTAGTGL
+328 VTLGTGL
-335 LWMGEAVLLV
+335 LWIGEAVLLV
-345 AGRNAFGV
+345 VGRGAFGV
-353 RIRRRVTGSP
+353 RIRQRVTGSG
-363 VHSDDVVDRV
+363 VHSDEVVERV
-373 RALIRRHGG
+373 RELIRRHGG

-392 PMNYFFGP
+392 PMNYFFG
-400 GGKPGGDTG
+400 GGR
-409 GEPGEDA
+409 EDA
-416 GDAGADGSADGVVGY
+416 TGAPDGVVGY
-431 RLHFGTVIA
+431 RMHVGTIIA
-440 LADPVAAPADRSR
+440 LADPVADPADRDT
-453 LLTEFVEFA
+453 LLTSFVDFA
-462 ESQAAVP
+462 EAQAAVP
-469 CLFSVSAET
+469 CLFSVSGET
-478 AETMRSHGWRTLQI
+478 ADRMRAHGWRALQI

-503 AFAGKKWQKI
+503 EFSGKKWQKI
-513 RSAMNKAEKSGTSFV
+513 RTAMNKATKSGTTFV
-528 SGLLREQPAG
+528 SGLLREQPASV
-538 MLGQV
+538 LAQV
-543 RQISEQ
+543 REISEQ

-582 EGVVQAA
+582 GGVVQAA

-596 RGGPTGGVRGWT
+596 RGGPDGGVRGWT
-608 LDVMRKRNGP
+608 LDLMRKRNGP

-629 RSALEFKD
+629 RSALQFRE
-637 EGADFVSLSGAPLA
+637 EGADYVSLSGAPLA
-651 RSGDDDDEV
+651 RSGDDDEV

-740 A
+740 V

>member
-1 MSTDQIAETTDDP
+1 MSTEQITEKTDDP
-14 GEPSPLATAAGAV
+14 AARSPFTTAGHAV
-27 ARAARRLPVTAIVLT
+27 ATAARRLPVTAVIVAA
-42 TLLVT
+42 LLVT
-47 GVVFETLWRSAPN
+47 GLVFETLWRSARD
-60 APWFEGVAYGVPA
+60 ASWFPDVAYGVPA
-73 LEGGRWWTVFAGPW
+73 LEGGRWWTLATGPW
-87 FGMTPLQHVSLLV
+87 FGLTPLQHVSLLV

-111 RLGSA
+111 RLGPA
-116 RTALVAIGGQL
+116 RTALVAATGQL
-127 IGVLGAFGVLVPG
+127 IGVLGAVAVIVPG

-147 ATELSVVLD
+147 ATELSVLLD
-156 VGCSTA
+156 VGCTTA

-168 ATTAT
+168 AATAT

-178 RLRARAALY
+178 RLRARAVLY

-193 FLFLGRLADLTHLI
+193 FLFVGSLADLTHFI
-207 AFAVFLAVG
+207 AFVVFLFVG
-216 ERFFSLTERGL
+216 ERFFSRTERGL
-227 RPRTRRETRLVV
+227 APRTRRETRLVA
-239 SAGMWFLAAV
+239 SAGMWFIAAV
-249 HIVVYFV
+249 HVVVYV
-256 PAEGPLGPTEADDVS
+256 LPSDGPLGPTEADDVS

-279 LIAAVTA
+279 LIAAATA
-286 ELLRRGYRAAWL
+286 ELLRRGYRHAWG
-298 VALVYALL
+298 VALAY
-306 TAVVTLVV
+306 AVVTATATLVV
-314 TVLVVIAD
+314 TALVVAAD

-328 VTAGTGL
+328 VTLGTGL
-335 LWMGEAVLLV
+335 LWIGEAVLLV
-345 AGRNAFGV
+345 VGRGAFGV
-353 RIRRRVTGSP
+353 RIRQRVTGSG
-363 VHSDDVVDRV
+363 VHSDEVVDRV
-373 RALIRRHGG
+373 RELIRRHGG

-392 PMNYFFGP
+392 PMNYFFG
-400 GGKPGGDTG
+400 GSRDDAI
-409 GEPGEDA
+409 GEP
-416 GDAGADGSADGVVGY
+416 DGVVGY
-431 RLHFGTVIA
+431 RMHVGTIIA
-440 LADPVAAPADRSR
+440 LADPVADPADRDT
-453 LLTEFVEFA
+453 LLTSFVDFA
-462 ESQAAVP
+462 EAQAAVP
-469 CLFSVSAET
+469 CLFSVSGET
-478 AETMRSHGWRTLQI
+478 AERMRAHGWRALQI

-503 AFAGKKWQKI
+503 EFSGKKWQKI
-513 RSAMNKAEKSGTSFV
+513 RTAMNKATKSGTTFV
-528 SGLLREQPAG
+528 SGLLREQPASV
-538 MLGQV
+538 LAQV
-543 RQISEQ
+543 REISEQ

-574 RIALAVDS
+574 RIALAVDA

-596 RGGPTGGVRGWT
+596 RGGPDGGVRGWT
-608 LDVMRKRNGP
+608 LDLMRKRNGA

-629 RSALEFKD
+629 RSALQFKE
-637 EGADFVSLSGAPLA
+637 EGADYVSLSGAPLA

-729 LARSGTSETVD
+729 LARSGASETVD
-740 A
+740 V

>member
-1 MSTDQIAETTDDP
+1 MSTDQIPEKTDEP
-14 GEPSPLATAAGAV
+14 GEPSPLATAAGTV
-27 ARAARRLPVTAIVLT
+27 ALAARRLPVTAIVLAA
-42 TLLVT
+42 LLVT
-47 GVVFETLWRSAPN
+47 GVVFETLWRSAHS

-87 FGMTPLQHVSLLV
+87 FGITPLQHVSLLV

-111 RLGSA
+111 RLGSGQ
-116 RTALVAIGGQL
+116 TALVAIGGQL
-127 IGVLGAFGVLVPG
+127 IGVLGAFVVLVPG

-147 ATELSVVLD
+147 ASELSVVLD

-207 AFAVFLAVG
+207 AFAVFLVVG

-249 HIVVYFV
+249 HVVVYFV

-314 TVLVVIAD
+314 TVLVVTAN

-335 LWMGEAVLLV
+335 LWAGEAVLLV

-353 RIRRRVTGSP
+353 RIRRRITGSS
-363 VHSDDVVDRV
+363 VHSDDVIDRV
-373 RALIRRHGG
+373 RDLIRRHGG

-400 GGKPGGDTG
+400 AATDDAPGSET
-409 GEPGEDA
+409 
-416 GDAGADGSADGVVGY
+416 GSAPGVVGY

-440 LADPVAAPADRSR
+440 LADPVAAPQDRSR

-462 ESQAAVP
+462 ETQAAVP

-478 AETMRSHGWRTLQI
+478 AETMRAHGWRTLQI
-492 AEDTIMDLPDL
+492 AEDTLMDLPDL

-513 RSAMNKAEKSGTSFV
+513 RTAMNKAEKSGTSYV
-528 SGLLREQPAG
+528 SGLLREQPSAI
-538 MLGQV
+538 LGQV

-582 EGVVQAA
+582 EGTVQAA

-618 GANNMVEFLIA
+618 GANNMIEFLIA

-651 RSGDDDDEV
+651 RSGDDDEV

-683 HHFKSKFN
+683 HQFKSKFN

-697 YLCFR
+697 FLCFR

-729 LARSGTSETVD
+729 LARSGGD
-740 A
+740 DDGA

>member
-1 MSTDQIAETTDDP
+1 MSTEQITEKTDDP
-14 GEPSPLATAAGAV
+14 AARSPFTTAGHAV
-27 ARAARRLPVTAIVLT
+27 ATAARRLPVTAAIVAA
-42 TLLVT
+42 LLVT
-47 GVVFETLWRSAPN
+47 GLVFETLWRSARD
-60 APWFEGVAYGVPA
+60 ASWFPDVAYGVPA
-73 LEGGRWWTVFAGPW
+73 LEGGRWWTLATGPW
-87 FGMTPLQHVSLLV
+87 FGLTPLQHVSLLV

-111 RLGSA
+111 RLGPA
-116 RTALVAIGGQL
+116 RTALVAATGQL
-127 IGVLGAFGVLVPG
+127 IGVLGAVAVIVPG

-147 ATELSVVLD
+147 ATELSVLLD
-156 VGCSTA
+156 VGCTTA

-168 ATTAT
+168 AATAT

-178 RLRARAALY
+178 RLRARAVLY

-193 FLFLGRLADLTHLI
+193 FLFVGSLADLTHLI
-207 AFAVFLAVG
+207 AFVVFLFVG
-216 ERFFSLTERGL
+216 ERFFSRTERGL
-227 RPRTRRETRLVV
+227 APRTRRETRLVV
-239 SAGMWFLAAV
+239 SAGMWFIAAV
-249 HIVVYFV
+249 HVVVYV
-256 PAEGPLGPTEADDVS
+256 LPSDGPLGPTEADDVS

-279 LIAAVTA
+279 LIAAATA
-286 ELLRRGYRAAWL
+286 ELLRRGYRLAWG
-298 VALVYALL
+298 VALAY
-306 TAVVTLVV
+306 AVVTATATLVV
-314 TVLVVIAD
+314 TALVVAAD

-328 VTAGTGL
+328 VTLGTGL
-335 LWMGEAVLLV
+335 LWIGEAVLLV
-345 AGRNAFGV
+345 VGRGAFGV
-353 RIRRRVTGSP
+353 RIRQRVTGSG
-363 VHSDDVVDRV
+363 VHSDEVVDRV
-373 RALIRRHGG
+373 RELIRRHGG

-392 PMNYFFGP
+392 PMNYFFG
-400 GGKPGGDTG
+400 GSRDDAI
-409 GEPGEDA
+409 GEP
-416 GDAGADGSADGVVGY
+416 DGVVGY
-431 RLHFGTVIA
+431 RMHVGTIIA
-440 LADPVAAPADRSR
+440 LADPVADPADRDT
-453 LLTEFVEFA
+453 LLTSFVDFA
-462 ESQAAVP
+462 EAQAAVP
-469 CLFSVSAET
+469 CLFSVSGET
-478 AETMRSHGWRTLQI
+478 AERMRAHGWRALQI

-503 AFAGKKWQKI
+503 EFSGKKWQKI
-513 RSAMNKAEKSGTSFV
+513 RTAMNKATKSGTTFV
-528 SGLLREQPAG
+528 SGLLREQPASV
-538 MLGQV
+538 LAQV
-543 RQISEQ
+543 REISEQ

-563 GTVEEALDDDV
+563 GTVEEALDGDV
-574 RIALAVDS
+574 RIALAVDA

-596 RGGPTGGVRGWT
+596 RGGPDGGVRGWT
-608 LDVMRKRNGP
+608 LDLMRKRNGP

-629 RSALEFKD
+629 RSALQFKE
-637 EGADFVSLSGAPLA
+637 EGADYVSLSGAPLA
-651 RSGDDDDEV
+651 RSGDDDEV

-740 A
+740 V

>member
-1 MSTDQIAETTDDP
+1 MSTEQITEKTDDP
-14 GEPSPLATAAGAV
+14 AARSPFTTAGHAV
-27 ARAARRLPVTAIVLT
+27 ATAARRLPVTAVIVAA
-42 TLLVT
+42 LLVT
-47 GVVFETLWRSAPN
+47 GLVFETLWRSARD
-60 APWFEGVAYGVPA
+60 ASWFPDVAYGVPA
-73 LEGGRWWTVFAGPW
+73 LEGGRWWTLATGPW
-87 FGMTPLQHVSLLV
+87 FGLTPLQHVSLLV

-111 RLGSA
+111 RLGPA
-116 RTALVAIGGQL
+116 RTALVAATGQL
-127 IGVLGAFGVLVPG
+127 IGVLGAVAVIVPG

-147 ATELSVVLD
+147 ATELSVLLD
-156 VGCSTA
+156 VGCTTA

-168 ATTAT
+168 AATAT

-178 RLRARAALY
+178 RLRARAVLY

-193 FLFLGRLADLTHLI
+193 FLFVGSLADLTHFI
-207 AFAVFLAVG
+207 AFVVFLFVG
-216 ERFFSLTERGL
+216 ERFFSRTERGL
-227 RPRTRRETRLVV
+227 APRTRRETRLVV
-239 SAGMWFLAAV
+239 SAGMWFIAAV
-249 HIVVYFV
+249 HVVVYV
-256 PAEGPLGPTEADDVS
+256 LPSDGPLGPTEADDVS
-271 LAGMLLSV
+271 LVGMLLSV
-279 LIAAVTA
+279 LVAAATA
-286 ELLRRGYRAAWL
+286 ELLRRGYRHAWG
-298 VALVYALL
+298 VALAY
-306 TAVVTLVV
+306 AVVTATATLVV
-314 TVLVVIAD
+314 TALVVAAD

-328 VTAGTGL
+328 VTLGTGL
-335 LWMGEAVLLV
+335 LWIGEAVLLV
-345 AGRNAFGV
+345 VGRGAFGV
-353 RIRRRVTGSP
+353 RIRQRVTGSG
-363 VHSDDVVDRV
+363 VHSDEVVDRV
-373 RALIRRHGG
+373 RELIRRHGG

-392 PMNYFFGP
+392 PMNYFFG
-400 GGKPGGDTG
+400 GSRDDAI
-409 GEPGEDA
+409 GEP
-416 GDAGADGSADGVVGY
+416 DGVVGY
-431 RLHFGTVIA
+431 RMHVGTIIA
-440 LADPVAAPADRSR
+440 LADPVADPADRDT
-453 LLTEFVEFA
+453 LLTSFVDFA
-462 ESQAAVP
+462 EAQAAVP
-469 CLFSVSAET
+469 CLFSVSGET
-478 AETMRSHGWRTLQI
+478 AERMRAHGWRALQI

-503 AFAGKKWQKI
+503 EFSGKKWQKI
-513 RSAMNKAEKSGTSFV
+513 RTAMNKATKSGTTFV
-528 SGLLREQPAG
+528 SGSLREQPASV
-538 MLGQV
+538 LAQV
-543 RQISEQ
+543 REISEQ

-582 EGVVQAA
+582 DGVVQAA

-596 RGGPTGGVRGWT
+596 RGGPDGGVRGWT
-608 LDVMRKRNGP
+608 LDLMRKRNGA

-629 RSALEFKD
+629 RSALQFKE
-637 EGADFVSLSGAPLA
+637 EGADYVSLSGAPLA

-729 LARSGTSETVD
+729 LARSGASETVD
-740 A
+740 V

>member
-1 MSTDQIAETTDDP
+1 M
-14 GEPSPLATAAGAV
+14 
-27 ARAARRLPVTAIVLT
+27 PVTAVIVAA
-42 TLLVT
+42 LLVT
-47 GVVFETLWRSAPN
+47 GLVFETLWRSARD
-60 APWFEGVAYGVPA
+60 ASWFPDVAYGVPA
-73 LEGGRWWTVFAGPW
+73 LEGGRWWTLATGPW
-87 FGMTPLQHVSLLV
+87 FGLTPLQHVSLLV

-111 RLGSA
+111 RLGPA
-116 RTALVAIGGQL
+116 RTALVAATGQL
-127 IGVLGAFGVLVPG
+127 IGVLGAVAVIVPG

-147 ATELSVVLD
+147 ATELSVLLD

-168 ATTAT
+168 AATAT

-178 RLRARAALY
+178 RLRARAVLY

-193 FLFLGRLADLTHLI
+193 FLFVGSLADLTHFI
-207 AFAVFLAVG
+207 AFVVFLFVG
-216 ERFFSLTERGL
+216 ERFFSRTERGL
-227 RPRTRRETRLVV
+227 APRTRRETRLVV
-239 SAGMWFLAAV
+239 SAGMWFIAAV
-249 HIVVYFV
+249 HVVV
-256 PAEGPLGPTEADDVS
+256 WVLPSDGPLGPTEADDVS

-279 LIAAVTA
+279 LIAAATA
-286 ELLRRGYRAAWL
+286 ELLRRGYRLAWG
-298 VALVYALL
+298 VALAY
-306 TAVVTLVV
+306 AVVTATATLVV
-314 TVLVVIAD
+314 TTLVVAAD

-328 VTAGTGL
+328 VTLGTGL
-335 LWMGEAVLLV
+335 LWIGEAVLLV
-345 AGRNAFGV
+345 VGRGAFGV
-353 RIRRRVTGSP
+353 RIRQRVTGSG
-363 VHSDDVVDRV
+363 VHSDEVVDRV
-373 RALIRRHGG
+373 RELIRRHGG

-392 PMNYFFGP
+392 PMNYFFG
-400 GGKPGGDTG
+400 GGRDDATGD
-409 GEPGEDA
+409 P
-416 GDAGADGSADGVVGY
+416 DGVVGY
-431 RLHFGTVIA
+431 RMHVGTIIA
-440 LADPVAAPADRSR
+440 LADPVADPADRDT
-453 LLTEFVEFA
+453 LLASFVDFA
-462 ESQAAVP
+462 EAQAAVP
-469 CLFSVSAET
+469 CLFSVSGET
-478 AETMRSHGWRTLQI
+478 AERMRAHGWRALQI

-503 AFAGKKWQKI
+503 EFSGKKWQKI
-513 RSAMNKAEKSGTSFV
+513 RTAMNKATKSGTTFV
-528 SGLLREQPAG
+528 SGLLREQPASV
-538 MLGQV
+538 LAQV
-543 RQISEQ
+543 REISEQ

-582 EGVVQAA
+582 GGVVQAA

-596 RGGPTGGVRGWT
+596 RGGPDGGVRGWT
-608 LDVMRKRNGP
+608 LDLMRKRNGP

-629 RSALEFKD
+629 RSALQFKE
-637 EGADFVSLSGAPLA
+637 EGADHVSLSGAPLA

-660 AVLDRGLDLL
+660 AALDRGLDLL

-722 TTRQLAA
+722 TTRQLAT

-740 A
+740 V

>member
-1 MSTDQIAETTDDP
+1 MSTEQITEKTDDP
-14 GEPSPLATAAGAV
+14 AARSPFTTAGHAIAT
-27 ARAARRLPVTAIVLT
+27 AARRLPVTAVIVAA
-42 TLLVT
+42 LLVT
-47 GVVFETLWRSAPN
+47 GLVFETLWSSARD
-60 APWFEGVAYGVPA
+60 ASWFPDVAYGVPA
-73 LEGGRWWTVFAGPW
+73 LEGGRWWTLATGPW
-87 FGMTPLQHVSLLV
+87 FGLTPLQHVSLLV

-111 RLGSA
+111 RLGPA
-116 RTALVAIGGQL
+116 RTALVAATGQL
-127 IGVLGAFGVLVPG
+127 IGVLGAVAVIVPG

-147 ATELSVVLD
+147 ATELSVLLD
-156 VGCSTA
+156 VGCTTA

-168 ATTAT
+168 AATAT

-178 RLRARAALY
+178 RLRARAVLY

-193 FLFLGRLADLTHLI
+193 FLFVGSLADLTHFI
-207 AFAVFLAVG
+207 AFVVFLFVG
-216 ERFFSLTERGL
+216 ERFFSRTERGL
-227 RPRTRRETRLVV
+227 APRTRRETRLVA
-239 SAGMWFLAAV
+239 SAGMWFIAAV
-249 HIVVYFV
+249 HVVVYV
-256 PAEGPLGPTEADDVS
+256 LPSDGPLGPTEADDVS

-279 LIAAVTA
+279 LIAAATA
-286 ELLRRGYRAAWL
+286 ELLRRGYRLAWG
-298 VALVYALL
+298 VALAY
-306 TAVVTLVV
+306 AVVTATATLVV
-314 TVLVVIAD
+314 TALVVAAD

-328 VTAGTGL
+328 VTLGTGL
-335 LWMGEAVLLV
+335 LWIGEAVLLV
-345 AGRNAFGV
+345 VGRGAFGV
-353 RIRRRVTGSP
+353 RIRQRVTGSG
-363 VHSDDVVDRV
+363 VHSDEVVDRV
-373 RALIRRHGG
+373 RELIRRHGG

-392 PMNYFFGP
+392 PMNYFFGSSR
-400 GGKPGGDTG
+400 DDAI
-409 GEPGEDA
+409 GEP
-416 GDAGADGSADGVVGY
+416 DGVVGY
-431 RLHFGTVIA
+431 RMHVGTIIA
-440 LADPVAAPADRSR
+440 LADPVADPADRDT
-453 LLTEFVEFA
+453 LLTSFVDFA
-462 ESQAAVP
+462 EAQAAVP
-469 CLFSVSAET
+469 CLFSVSGET
-478 AETMRSHGWRTLQI
+478 AERMRAHGWRALQI

-503 AFAGKKWQKI
+503 EFSGKKWQKI
-513 RSAMNKAEKSGTSFV
+513 RTAMNKATKSGTTFV
-528 SGLLREQPAG
+528 SGLLREQPASV
-538 MLGQV
+538 LAQV
-543 RQISEQ
+543 REISEQ

-574 RIALAVDS
+574 RIALAVDA

-596 RGGPTGGVRGWT
+596 RGGPDGGVRGWT
-608 LDVMRKRNGP
+608 LDLMPKRNGP

-629 RSALEFKD
+629 RSALQFKE
-637 EGADFVSLSGAPLA
+637 EGADYVSLSGAPLA
-651 RSGDDDDEV
+651 RSGDDDEV

-729 LARSGTSETVD
+729 LARSGASETVD
-740 A
+740 V

>member
-1 MSTDQIAETTDDP
+1 MSTEQIAEKTDEP
-14 GEPSPLATAAGAV
+14 GEPSPLATAAGTV
-27 ARAARRLPVTAIVLT
+27 ARAARRLPVTAIVLAA
-42 TLLVT
+42 LLVT
-47 GVVFETLWRSAPN
+47 GVVFETLWRAAHS

-100 LVAAGIGVGEW
+100 LVAVGIGVGEW

-178 RLRARAALY
+178 RLRARAVLY

-207 AFAVFLAVG
+207 AFAVFLLIG
-216 ERFFSLTERGL
+216 ERFFSRTERGL

-249 HIVVYFV
+249 HVVVYFV
-256 PAEGPLGPTEADDVS
+256 PADGPLGPTEADDVS

-314 TVLVVIAD
+314 TVLVVAAD

-335 LWMGEAVLLV
+335 LWVGEAVLLV
-345 AGRNAFGV
+345 AGRGAFGV
-353 RIRRRVTGSP
+353 RIRRRVTGSS
-363 VHSDDVVDRV
+363 VHSDDVIDRV

-400 GGKPGGDTG
+400 GGDDT
-409 GEPGEDA
+409 
-416 GDAGADGSADGVVGY
+416 DGSASGVVGY
-431 RLHFGTVIA
+431 RLHVGTVVA
-440 LADPVAAPADRSR
+440 LADPVAAPGDRAR
-453 LLTEFVEFA
+453 LLAEFVEFA
-462 ESQAAVP
+462 EAQAAVP
-469 CLFSVSAET
+469 CLFSVSGET
-478 AETMRSHGWRTLQI
+478 AETMRGHGWRALQI

-513 RSAMNKAEKSGTSFV
+513 RSAMNKADKGGTSFV
-528 SGLLREQPAG
+528 SGLLREQPAAV
-538 MLGQV
+538 LGQV
-543 RQISEQ
+543 REISEQ

-582 EGVVQAA
+582 DGVVQAA

-596 RGGPTGGVRGWT
+596 RGGPDGGVRGWT

-651 RSGDDDDEV
+651 RSGDDDEV

>member
-1 MSTDQIAETTDDP
+1 MSTELITEKADEPRQ
-14 GEPSPLATAAGAV
+14 PSPLATV
-27 ARAARRLPVTAIVLT
+27 AHTVALAARRLPVTAVVVAA
-42 TLLVT
+42 LLVT
-47 GVVFETLWRSAPN
+47 GVVSESLWRAAHR
-60 APWFEGVAYGVPA
+60 APWFDGVAYGVPA
-73 LEGGRWWTVFAGPW
+73 LEGGRWWTVLTGPW
-87 FGMTPLQHVSLLV
+87 FGLTPLQHVSLLI
-100 LVAAGIGVGEW
+100 LVALGFGLSEW

-116 RTALVAIGGQL
+116 RTAMVAIGGPL
-127 IGVLGAFGVLVPG
+127 IGVLGAVAVGVPG

-178 RLRARAALY
+178 RLRARAVLY

-193 FLFLGRLADLTHLI
+193 FLFLGSFADLTHLI
-207 AFAVFLAVG
+207 AFVVFLLVG
-216 ERFFSLTERGL
+216 ERFFSTTEHGL
-227 RPRTRRETRLVV
+227 RPRTRRETRLIV
-239 SAGMWFLAAV
+239 SAGMWFIAAV

-256 PAEGPLGPTEADDVS
+256 PADGPLGPTEADDVS
-271 LAGMLLSV
+271 LVSMLLSV
-279 LIAAVTA
+279 LVAAVTA
-286 ELLRRGYRAAWL
+286 ELLRRGFRAAWML
-298 VALVYALL
+298 ALAYALL
-306 TAVVTLVV
+306 TAISTLVV
-314 TVLVVIAD
+314 TVLVVSAD

-335 LWMGEAVLLV
+335 LWAGEAVLLV
-345 AGRNAFGV
+345 SGRNAFGV
-353 RIRRRVTGSP
+353 RVRRRVTGSG
-363 VHSDDVVDRV
+363 VHSEDVVDRV
-373 RALIRRHGG
+373 RTLIRRHGG

-400 GGKPGGDTG
+400 G
-409 GEPGEDA
+409 
-416 GDAGADGSADGVVGY
+416 ADDPASPADPDGRAPGVVGY
-431 RLHFGTVIA
+431 RHHFGTMIA
-440 LADPVAAPADRSR
+440 LADPVAEPGDRDR
-453 LLTEFVEFA
+453 LLTEFVRFA
-462 ESQAAVP
+462 EAQAAVP
-469 CLFSVSAET
+469 CLFSVSGET
-478 AETMRSHGWRTLQI
+478 ADRMRAHGWRSLQI
-492 AEDTIMDLPDL
+492 AEDTLMDLPDL
-503 AFAGKKWQKI
+503 AFGGKKWQKI
-513 RSAMNKAEKSGTSFV
+513 RTAMNKAEKSGTSYV
-528 SGLLREQPAG
+528 SGLLREQPSGILA
-538 MLGQV
+538 QV
-543 RQISEQ
+543 REISEQ

-563 GTVEEALDDDV
+563 GTVEEALDGDV
-574 RIALAVDS
+574 RIALAVDA

-596 RGGPTGGVRGWT
+596 RGGADEGAGAGGVRGWT

-618 GANNMVEFLIA
+618 GANNMIEFLIA
-629 RSALEFKD
+629 RSALEFKE
-637 EGADFVSLSGAPLA
+637 EGADYVSLSGAPLA
-651 RSGDDDDEV
+651 RSGDDDEV

-683 HHFKSKFN
+683 HQFKSKFN

-722 TTRQLAA
+722 TTRQLAS
-729 LARSGTSETVD
+729 LARSGAGKGTDD
-740 A
+740 ADA